1 VRHIGVD
8 GCTGG
13 WIAVSKDDGELTYR
27 IAKTAS
33 EVLRAFPS
41 AERVLID
48 VPIGLPWRDVPIRP
62 CDRLA
67 RTILGDRRSS
77 VFSVPCRASVR
88 ADAIEAARELNK
100 GELGRSLSEQS
111 WGICRQIREVDDLL
125 LGTPRHR
132 AEVREIH
139 PEVCF
144 WALAGCSPMKHNKRQ
159 KEGFRERLAV
169 LAAFEPHAACFVD
182 FVLAEEPRSKV
193 SADDVLDALAAFVTS
208 SAADSQLASICGVRQ
223 MMNVDSRWR
232 CCMSSGIRV

>member
-1 VRHIGVD
+1 MVLKIARSPAQPYVPSDAWDTRHGTDKRNRLGEFISIVRRRQKNVRHIGVD

-111 WGICRQIREVDDLL
+111 WGICRKIREVDDLL

-144 WALAGCSPMKHNKRQ
+144 GR
-159 KEGFRERLAV
+159 
-169 LAAFEPHAACFVD
+169 
-182 FVLAEEPRSKV
+182 
-193 SADDVLDALAAFVTS
+193 
-208 SAADSQLASICGVRQ
+208 
-223 MMNVDSRWR
+223 
-232 CCMSSGIRV
+232 